1 MNSAQESAAVEPLT
15 FKVATDDDELEQ
27 IHRLN
32 YRTFVEEIPQHAP
45 NERGE
50 LIDRFDRENAY
61 VVCRRGERVIG
72 MIAVRGARP
81 FSLDA
86 KIGDLDTH
94 LPPNRRVC
102 EIRLLAVEPE
112 HRTGVVFRGLVTELM
127 AYCLRAGFDT
137 VVISGTTR
145 QLKLYRH
152 LGFVPFG
159 PLVGT
164 GDALYQPMYLT
175 REAFEPRAV
184 SFLRPEAASALVAA
198 PRWQPT
204 ESFLPGPV
212 TLHDDVWRAFTE
224 KPVSHRHP
232 AFAADLRAAKDAL
245 SRLAGAPRVE
255 ILVGSGSLAND
266 VVAAQLSLLETPG
279 LVLSN
284 GEFGER
290 LADHASRAR
299 LTHGVLRVEWG
310 ELFDDKVVASALD
323 AIPPGGW
330 CWAVHCETSTG
341 VVNDLRGLAALC
353 AERSIHLCADCV
365 SSIGTMPVR
374 LDGVYLASGVS
385 GKALGGLPG
394 LSMIFHHHPV
404 APSGRL
410 PRYLD
415 LGLYAQLDGVPFT
428 HSSNLLAALR
438 VASEHALRRAPFSE
452 MRALARWL
460 REELRGLGYT
470 LVAPEAVASPAIVTI
485 ALPAGITS
493 ESLGTRLAVA
503 GFELSFRSGYL
514 RRRNWIQVSL
524 MGECSR
530 ERLEVLLVALRTH
543 SGAGAVRADDVRLRI
558 ERDDTRQATLA

>member
-1 MNSAQESAAVEPLT
+1 MKRTAALSAEEPLT
-15 FKVATDDDELEQ
+15 FKVATDDAELEQ

-45 NERGE
+45 NESGE
-50 LIDRFDRENAY
+50 LVDRFDRENAY
-61 VVCRRGERVIG
+61 VVCRRGERVLG
-72 MIAVRGARP
+72 MIAVRGVRP

-86 KIGDLDTH
+86 KLPNLDAY
-94 LPPNRRVC
+94 LPPNRRIS

-112 HRTGVVFRGLVTELM
+112 YRTGVVFRGLVTELM

-137 VVISGTTR
+137 VVISGTVR

-152 LGFVPFG
+152 LGFVAFG
-159 PLVGT
+159 PLVGS
-164 GDALYQPMYLT
+164 AEAPYQPMYLT
-175 REAFEPRAV
+175 REAFEPRAA

-198 PRWQPT
+198 PRRQPI

-232 AFAADLRAAKDAL
+232 AFAADLSAAKDAL
-245 SRLAGAPRVE
+245 TQLTGAPRVE
-255 ILVGSGSLAND
+255 VLLGSGSLAND
-266 VVAAQLSLLETPG
+266 VIAAQLTLLGSRG

-290 LADHASRAR
+290 LVDHAGRAG
-299 LTHGVLRVEWG
+299 LQHGVLRTEWG
-310 ELFDDKVVASALD
+310 ESFDVASVRHALD
-323 AIPPGGW
+323 RIPAGGW
-330 CWAVHCETSTG
+330 CWVVHCETSTG
-341 VVNDLRGLAALC
+341 VLNDLQGITALC
-353 AERSIHLCADCV
+353 AERGIHLCADCV
-365 SSIGTMPVR
+365 SSIGTIPMR

-394 LSMIFHHHPV
+394 LSIIFHHHQV
-404 APSGRL
+404 APSSRI

-415 LGLYAQLDGVPFT
+415 LGLYAQLEGVPFT

-438 VASEHALRRAPFSE
+438 VASEHALRRAPFAE
-452 MRALARWL
+452 MSVLARWL
-460 REELRGLGYT
+460 RTELESLGYG
-470 LVAPEAVASPAIVTI
+470 LVAAAPVSSPAIVTL
-485 ALPAGITS
+485 ALPDGTS
-493 ESLGTRLAVA
+493 AEALGERLAAA

-514 RRRNWIQVSL
+514 RRRNWIQISL

-530 ERLEVLLVALRTH
+530 ERLEPLVTALR
-543 SGAGAVRADDVRLRI
+543 VDRRARGIRSDEARFVVDREAPRRASAI
-558 ERDDTRQATLA
+558 

>member
-1 MNSAQESAAVEPLT
+1 MNRTPESTADEPLT
-15 FKVATDDDELEQ
+15 FKVATDHGELEQ

-45 NERGE
+45 NDRGE

-61 VVCRRGERVIG
+61 VVCRRGERVLG
-72 MIAVRGARP
+72 MIAVRGMRP

-86 KIGDLDTH
+86 KIDDLDTH
-94 LPPNRRVC
+94 LPPNRRIC

-112 HRTGVVFRGLVTELM
+112 HRTGVIFRGLVTELM

-159 PLVGT
+159 PLVGS
-164 GDALYQPMYLT
+164 GDAPYQPMYLT

-198 PRWQPT
+198 PRRQPT

-212 TLHDDVWRAFTE
+212 TLHDDVWQAFTE

-232 AFAADLRAAKDAL
+232 AFAADLRAAKVAL
-245 SRLAGAPRVE
+245 SRLTGAPRIE
-255 ILVGSGSLAND
+255 ILLGSGSLAND
-266 VVAAQLSLLETPG
+266 VVAAQLSLLDMPG

-290 LADHASRAR
+290 LVDHAGRAR
-299 LTHGVLRVEWG
+299 LVHGVLHEEWG
-310 ELFDDKVVASALD
+310 EEFDRATVARALD
-323 AIPPGGW
+323 DIPAGGW
-330 CWAVHCETSTG
+330 CWVVHCETSTG
-341 VVNDLRGLAALC
+341 VLNDLEDLARLC
-353 AERSIHLCADCV
+353 ADRSIHLCADCV
-365 SSIGTMPVR
+365 SSIGTIPMR

-385 GKALGGLPG
+385 GKALAGLPG

-404 APSGRL
+404 GPSTRL

-415 LGLYAQLDGVPFT
+415 LGLYAQHDGVPFT

-438 VASEHALRRAPFSE
+438 VASEHALRRAPFTE
-452 MRALARWL
+452 MSALAQWL
-460 REELRGLGYT
+460 RDELRSLGYT
-470 LVAPEAVASPAIVTI
+470 LIAREAVASPAIVTL
-485 ALPAGITS
+485 ALPEGAS
-493 ESLGTRLAVA
+493 AEALGERLATA

-514 RRRNWIQVSL
+514 RRRNWFQISL

-530 ERLEVLLVALRTH
+530 ERLEPLLTALRTDARGR
-543 SGAGAVRADDVRLRI
+543 SGRNDDARVLIDREVPRRASAV
-558 ERDDTRQATLA
+558 

>member
-1 MNSAQESAAVEPLT
+1 MTHAAASTTSEPLT
-15 FKVATDDDELEQ
+15 FKVATDDGELEQ

-32 YRTFVEEIPQHAP
+32 YRTFVDEIPQHAP
-45 NERGE
+45 NEYGA
-50 LIDRFDRENAY
+50 LVDRFDRENAY
-61 VVCRRGERVIG
+61 VVCRRGERVLG
-72 MIAVRGARP
+72 MIAVRGVRP

-86 KIGDLDTH
+86 KIENLDSH
-94 LPPNRRVC
+94 LPPNRRLC

-112 HRTGVVFRGLVTELM
+112 HRTGVIFRGLVTELM

-159 PLVGT
+159 PLVGA
-164 GDALYQPMYLT
+164 GDAMYQPMYLT

-198 PRWQPT
+198 PRRQPV

-212 TLHDDVWRAFTE
+212 MLHDDVWRAFTE

-245 SRLAGAPRVE
+245 SRLTGAPRIE

-266 VVAAQLSLLETPG
+266 VVAGQLTLLDAPG
-279 LVLSN
+279 VVLSN

-290 LADHASRAR
+290 LVDHAARAR
-299 LTHGVLRVEWG
+299 LSHGVLRAEWG
-310 ELFDDKVVASALD
+310 AELDYDAVASALD
-323 AIPPGGW
+323 DLPPGGW

-341 VVNDLRGLAALC
+341 ILNDLARLSVMC
-353 AERSIHLCADCV
+353 AERGLHLCADCV
-365 SSIGTMPVR
+365 SSIGTIPMR

-394 LSMIFHHHPV
+394 LSIIFHHHPV
-404 APSGRL
+404 APSPRL

-438 VASEHALRRAPFSE
+438 VASEHALRRAPFE
-452 MRALARWL
+452 GMADLARWL
-460 REELRGLGYT
+460 RAELRQLDFA
-470 LVAPEAVASPAIVTI
+470 LVAPEAVASPAIMTI
-485 ALPAGITS
+485 ALPPEQSA
-493 ESLGTRLAVA
+493 ESLGDRLATA

-514 RRRNWIQVSL
+514 RRRNWIQISL

-530 ERLEVLLVALRTH
+530 DRLESLVAALRSHGRARGTQ
-543 SGAGAVRADDVRLRI
+543 ADDVRLRM
-558 ERDDTRQATLA
+558 TV

>member
-1 MNSAQESAAVEPLT
+1 MNRTPASHADEPLT
-15 FKVATDDDELEQ
+15 FKVATDHGELEQ

-50 LIDRFDRENAY
+50 LVDRFDRENAY
-61 VVCRRGERVIG
+61 VVCRRGERVLG
-72 MIAVRGARP
+72 MIAVRGVRP

-86 KIGDLDTH
+86 KIDDLDAH
-94 LPPNRRVC
+94 LPPNRRIC

-112 HRTGVVFRGLVTELM
+112 HRTGVIFRGLVTELM

-152 LGFVPFG
+152 LGFVAFG
-159 PLVGT
+159 PMVGS
-164 GDALYQPMYLT
+164 GDAPYQPMYLT

-184 SFLRPEAASALVAA
+184 AFLRPEAASALVAA
-198 PRWQPT
+198 PRRQPI

-245 SRLAGAPRVE
+245 CRLTGAPRIE

-266 VVAAQLSLLETPG
+266 VVAAQLSLLEMPG

-290 LADHASRAR
+290 LADHAAR
-299 LTHGVLRVEWG
+299 TGLVHGVLRAEWG
-310 ELFDDKVVASALD
+310 FGFDRATLVSALD
-323 AIPPGGW
+323 EIPAGGW
-330 CWAVHCETSTG
+330 CWLVHCETSTG
-341 VVNDLRGLAALC
+341 VLNDLGEIAVLC
-353 AERSIHLCADCV
+353 AERSIRLCADCI
-365 SSIGTMPVR
+365 SSIGTVPVS
-374 LDGVYLASGVS
+374 LDGVYLASCVS

-394 LSMIFHHHPV
+394 LSIIFHHHPV
-404 APSGRL
+404 APSTRI

-438 VASEHALRRAPFSE
+438 VASEHALRRAPFVE
-452 MRALARWL
+452 MTSLAKWL
-460 REELRGLGYT
+460 RDELRAIGYP
-470 LVAPEAVASPAIVTI
+470 LVAPDAVASPSIVTLAPPDGVSAE
-485 ALPAGITS
+485 ALG
-493 ESLGTRLAVA
+493 ERLAAA

-514 RRRNWIQVSL
+514 RRRNWIQIST

-530 ERLEVLLVALRTH
+530 ERLEALLSALRTGQH
-543 SGAGAVRADDVRLRI
+543 RPGLRAD
-558 ERDDTRQATLA
+558 ETRMSTDREVPRRVSAS

>member
-1 MNSAQESAAVEPLT
+1 MNHAPEPSVNEPLT
-15 FKVATDDDELEQ
+15 FKVATDLGELEQ

-50 LIDRFDRENAY
+50 LVDRFDRENAY
-61 VVCRRGERVIG
+61 VVCRRGERVLG
-72 MIAVRGARP
+72 MIAVRGMRP

-86 KIGDLDTH
+86 KIENLDAH
-94 LPPNRRVC
+94 LPPNRRIC

-112 HRTGVVFRGLVTELM
+112 YRTGVVFRGLVTELM

-159 PLVGT
+159 PLVGS

-198 PRWQPT
+198 PRRQPV

-212 TLHDDVWRAFTE
+212 TLHDDVWRAFSE
-224 KPVSHRHP
+224 RPVSHRHP
-232 AFAADLRAAKDAL
+232 AFAADLRAAKAAL
-245 SRLAGAPRVE
+245 ATLTGAPRVE

-266 VVAAQLSLLETPG
+266 VIAAQLSLLETPG

-290 LADHASRAR
+290 LADHAARAR
-299 LTHGVLRVEWG
+299 LVHGVLRTEWG
-310 ELFDDKVVASALD
+310 KTFDYDGVTRALD
-323 AIPPGGW
+323 DIPAGGW
-330 CWAVHCETSTG
+330 CWVVHCETSTG
-341 VVNDLRGLAALC
+341 ILNDLRLLAELC

-365 SSIGTMPVR
+365 SSIGTIPIR
-374 LDGVYLASGVS
+374 LDGIYLASGVS

-394 LSMIFHHHPV
+394 LSIIFHHHPV
-404 APSGRL
+404 APSTRL

-438 VASEHALRRAPFSE
+438 VASEHALRRAPFTE
-452 MRALARWL
+452 MASLASWL
-460 REELRGLGYT
+460 RTELRELDYA
-470 LVAPEAVASPAIVTI
+470 LVAPESVASPAIVTI
-485 ALPAGITS
+485 ALPPGVSS
-493 ESLGTRLAVA
+493 EALGERLATA

-514 RRRNWIQVSL
+514 RRHNWIQVSL

-530 ERLEVLLVALRTH
+530 ERLEALLVALRIDAR
-543 SGAGAVRADDVRLRI
+543 GGAVRRDDVRMRLD
-558 ERDDTRQATLA
+558 RDSAPLASTA

>member
-1 MNSAQESAAVEPLT
+1 MNRPQESSANEPLT
-15 FKVATDDDELEQ
+15 FKVATDLGELEQ

-50 LIDRFDRENAY
+50 LVDRFDRENAY
-61 VVCRRGERVIG
+61 VVCRRGERVLG
-72 MIAVRGARP
+72 MIAVRGMRP

-86 KIGDLDTH
+86 KIENLDAH
-94 LPPNRRVC
+94 LPPNRRIC

-159 PLVGT
+159 PLVGA
-164 GDALYQPMYLT
+164 GEALYQPMYLT

-198 PRWQPT
+198 PRWQPI

-232 AFAADLRAAKDAL
+232 AFAADLGAAKNAL
-245 SRLAGAPRVE
+245 ARLTGAPRVE

-299 LTHGVLRVEWG
+299 LAHDVLRTEWG
-310 ELFDDKVVASALD
+310 NTFDYDGVARALD
-323 AIPPGGW
+323 GVPAGGW
-330 CWAVHCETSTG
+330 CWVVHCETSTG
-341 VVNDLRGLAALC
+341 ILNDLRLLAALC
-353 AERSIHLCADCV
+353 ADRAIHLCADCV
-365 SSIGTMPVR
+365 SSIGTVPVA
-374 LDGVYLASGVS
+374 LDRVYLASGVS

-394 LSMIFHHHPV
+394 LSVIFHHHPV
-404 APSGRL
+404 APSPRL

-438 VASEHALRRAPFSE
+438 VASEHALRRSPFGE
-452 MRALARWL
+452 MATLARWL
-460 REELRGLGYT
+460 RSELRALGYA
-470 LVAPEAVASPAIVTI
+470 LVAPESAASPAIVTI
-485 ALPAGITS
+485 ALPAEVSS
-493 ESLGTRLAVA
+493 EALGERLATA

-514 RRRNWIQVSL
+514 RRRNWFQISL

-530 ERLEVLLVALRTH
+530 ERLDALLVALRTDAR
-543 SGAGAVRADDVRLRI
+543 GGVR
-558 ERDDTRQATLA
+558 RDDMRMRLDRDPAPLASSA